1 MFSDLK
7 DKRIIITGS
16 TSGIGLAAAKFLAL
30 SGAVVTLTSYRHH
43 ENIENT
49 IREIESLGGRAQFYK
64 VDFANA
70 SACQDFVN
78 QFVSEYGGIDVL
90 VNNVGGLVD
99 RKQLEDIDAEFFD
112 DVAYLNMRSALDMV
126 RLCLPY
132 LKESASQHDWSASVI
147 SVGSIAAYSGGGP
160 GASLYAA
167 SKAWLHTVNRSW
179 AKNYAKDKIRFN
191 IIAPGTVDTAFHA
204 DKDDADKAR
213 MSKGIPMGRLGTAEE
228 MAPTF
233 GYLASHMMSGYVT
246 GQILHINGGQ
256 YMS

>member
-16 TSGIGLAAAKFLAL
+16 TSGIGLATAKFLA
-30 SGAVVTLTSYRHH
+30 SRGALVTLTSYRRHDNV
-43 ENIENT
+43 EQT
-49 IREIESLGGRAQFYK
+49 IAEMESLGGRAQFYQ
-64 VDFANA
+64 VDFSNA
-70 SACQDFVN
+70 VECEDFVN
-78 QFVSEYGGIDVL
+78 KFVDEHGGIDVL
-90 VNNVGGLVD
+90 INNVGGLVD
-99 RKQLEDIDAEFFD
+99 RKQLEDIDADFFD
-112 DVAYLNMRSALDMV
+112 DVAYLNMRSAMDMV
-126 RLCLPY
+126 RLCLPH
-132 LKESASQHDWSASVI
+132 LKKSGSTSDWSASVI

-179 AKNYAKDKIRFN
+179 AKNYAKDNVRFN
-191 IIAPGTVDTAFHA
+191 IIAPGTIDTAFHA
-204 DKDDADKAR
+204 DKNDADKER
-213 MSKGIPMGRLGTAEE
+213 MSKGIPMGRLGTADE

-233 GYLASHMMSGYVT
+233 GYLASHIMSGYVT